1 MMKALR
7 ASMARID
14 SLGSG
19 GWLST
24 STLPFWSVILVI
36 SQGLTR

>member
-7 ASMARID
+7 ASMARMA
-14 SLGSG
+14 SLSSG

-24 STLPFWSVILVI
+24 STLPLWSVMRVT